1 VLDDHC
7 HKIADDINVNA
18 RAKSAIPLHLDV
30 TRAADWRAAVESCQR
45 EFGGLD
51 ILVNNAGIA
60 NIKGIEE
67 TSEEEWDSI
76 VNINQKGVWLGMK
89 HAVPAMRKRGA
100 GSIINIS
107 SIFGLVGSSG
117 SAAYH
122 GTKGA
127 VRLLSKA
134 AAIEYAPDK
143 IRVNSIHLGII
154 FTPMLDIATTEELQ
168 PLIDATPL
176 KRGAQPEEVGWC
188 AVFLASDEASFVTG
202 SELVVDGGYT
212 AQ

>member
-1 VLDDHC
+1 VLDDQC
-7 HKIADDINVNA
+7 HKIADDINANA
-18 RAKSAIPLHLDV
+18 KAKSAIPLHLDV

-76 VNINQKGVWLGMK
+76 VNINQKGVSLGMK
-89 HAVPAMRKRGA
+89 HAVPAMRKRSA

-134 AAIEYAPDK
+134 AAIEYSPDK
-143 IRVNSIHLGII
+143 IRVNSIHPGII

-176 KRGAQPEEVGWC
+176 KRGAQPEG
-188 AVFLASDEASFVTG
+188 
-202 SELVVDGGYT
+202 
-212 AQ
+212 